1 MSRSDP
7 DAIIA
12 TPVETVAAGP
22 GSLARL
28 AALVEEVGAT
38 EVVAGLP
45 VSLSGREGPAAGK
58 VREFALRLAELIA
71 PVPVRLCDER
81 LSTVSAEAT
90 LRERGRRGRKRRA
103 VVDQVAAVVILQHA
117 LDSERAAG
125 RPPGEVVE
133 LPEVRETPTDS
144 GEDRAT

>member
-7 DAIIA
+7 DAVLA

-22 GSLARL
+22 DAVGRI
-28 AALVEEVGAT
+28 AALVEEAAAF

-45 VSLSGREGPAAGK
+45 VSLSGCEGPAAGK
-58 VREFALRLAELIA
+58 VREFALRLAERIA

-90 LRERGRRGRKRRA
+90 LRERGKKGRKRRA

-117 LDSERAAG
+117 LDTERASG

-133 LPEVRETPTDS
+133 LPEVPADS